1 MYVTIDDLK
10 KIFGATKNKLF
21 FVCHIEK
28 SEFLDIFFGPLSRR
42 FLDHHFQSGDQK

>member
-10 KIFGATKNKLF
+10 KIFQNNF
-21 FVCHIEK
+21 Y
-28 SEFLDIFFGPLSRR
+28 FLLLLLKKRIFGHFFGPLSRR